1 MDNGKYTN
9 YMPIWIFMFLLPFLC
24 VALARLIESIATSI
38 ATVRSP
44 RVFTNNTTISENS
57 KNDLDD
63 WIVVRESDLPDYSEH
78 NTVVTFD
85 NSVEP
90 EPEPKEEAPLNKE
103 EQWQS
108 IVDAAMQRA
117 MEGDRGARDW
127 VTKHVFSDNP
137 DNTAQESPLA
147 KDVTE
152 ALKAMGYKVSDVE
165 KAINSLTQSKDYSSV
180 DELLQ
185 DVVKS
190 L

>member
-1 MDNGKYTN
+1 MDDGKYTN
-9 YMPIWIFMFLLPFLC
+9 YMPVWIFMFLLPFLC
-24 VALARLIESIATSI
+24 VALMRLINAIATFC
-38 ATVRSP
+38 SP
-44 RVFTNNTTISENS
+44 RVFTNNTTAVEN
-57 KNDLDD
+57 DQDD
-63 WIVVRESDLPDYSEH
+63 WIVVRESDLPNHSEHYSEH

-90 EPEPKEEAPLNKE
+90 KEEALLNKE

-117 MEGDRGARDW
+117 MEGDRAARDW
-127 VTKHVFSDNP
+127 VTKHVFDNP
-137 DNTAQESPLA
+137 DNTAQESPFA

-152 ALKAMGYKVSDVE
+152 ALKAMGYKVSDVK
-165 KAINSLTQSKDYSSV
+165 KAIDALTQSKDYSSV

>member
-24 VALARLIESIATSI
+24 AALAKLIDSIASF
-38 ATVRSP
+38 RSP
-44 RVFTNNTTISENS
+44 RVFTNNTTAVEN
-57 KNDLDD
+57 DQDD
-63 WIVVRESDLPDYSEH
+63 WIVVRESDLPNYSEC
-78 NTVVTFD
+78 NTVVTID

-90 EPEPKEEAPLNKE
+90 ELEPKEEAPLNKE

-117 MEGDRGARDW
+117 VEGDRAARDW
-127 VTKHVFSDNP
+127 VTKHVFDNP
-137 DNTAQESPLA
+137 DNTAQESPFA

>member
-1 MDNGKYTN
+1 MDDGKYTN
-9 YMPIWIFMFLLPFLC
+9 YMPVWIFMFLLPFLC
-24 VALARLIESIATSI
+24 AALARLIGTITNS
-38 ATVRSP
+38 VLVFRSQGSP
-44 RVFTNNTTISENS
+44 VNNTKPVIEN
-57 KNDLDD
+57 DQDD
-63 WIVVRESDLPDYSEH
+63 WIVVRESDLPNHSEHYSEH

-90 EPEPKEEAPLNKE
+90 KEEALLNKE

-117 MEGDRGARDW
+117 VEGDRAARDW
-127 VTKHVFSDNP
+127 VTKHVFDNP
-137 DNTAQESPLA
+137 DNTAQESPFA

-152 ALKAMGYKVSDVE
+152 ALKAMGYKVSDVK
-165 KAINSLTQSKDYSSV
+165 KAIDALTQSKDYSSV